1 MKRTTLL
8 LGTAAALALIAPAQ
22 AGQLNGWY
30 LGLEGGA
37 SWAAELEYVEQ
48 ATSAGPVTHFHH
60 YTVDDGPAGW
70 AVFATAGYAFGSW
83 RVELEA
89 GYRENKLEDYVSTLI
104 TLGGAPGSPPST
116 GTLDSEL
123 QEFSLMANVL
133 YDLRLTDRL
142 SASVGAGAGVDQVRF
157 EWNNPTIEEIDSS
170 EWSFAYQAIAG
181 LNYDLTKRTQLFM
194 RYRYLRVTDPELIID
209 QSGSHTCCIRV
220 EDIEKHAATLGIR
233 YSFGAAAPAAA
244 PPAPPPP
251 PPPPPPAVKQFTIF
265 FGYNKCNITA
275 EADAVL
281 SEAAAA
287 AKGTGAASVRI
298 VGHTDSS
305 GSNAYNQR
313 LSECRANAAK
323 SNLAGKGVPD
333 GAITTAGR
341 GESELLV
348 QTGDGVKEPQNR
360 RATIDVD

>member
-30 LGLEGGA
+30 VGLEGGA
-37 SWAAELEYVEQ
+37 SWAGELEYLEQ

-83 RVELEA
+83 RLELEA
-89 GYRENKLEDYVSTLI
+89 GYRENKLEDFVSTYV
-104 TLGGAPGSPPST
+104 TLNGAPSSVNT
-116 GTLDSEL
+116 GILDAEL

-142 SASVGAGAGVDQVRF
+142 SASVGAGAGADQVRF
-157 EWNNPTIEEIDSS
+157 EWNNPTLEEIDSS
-170 EWSFAYQAIAG
+170 EWSFAYQALAG
-181 LNYDLTKRTQLFM
+181 LNYDLTKRTQLTL
-194 RYRYLRVTDPELIID
+194 RYRYLRVTDPELTID
-209 QSGSHTCCIRV
+209 RTPSHTCCIRV

-233 YSFGAAAPAAA
+233 YSFGAAEPAA
-244 PPAPPPP
+244 PPPVAPPPP
-251 PPPPPPAVKQFTIF
+251 PPPPPPVKQFTIF
-265 FGYNKCNITA
+265 FGYNKCDITA
-275 EADAVL
+275 EADRVL
-281 SEAAAA
+281 SDAAAA
-287 AKGTGAASVRI
+287 AKSTGAASVRI

-341 GESELLV
+341 GEGELLV
-348 QTGDGVKEPQNR
+348 QTGDNVKEPQNR
-360 RATIDVD
+360 RATVDLE